1 MRIAHATA
9 LILTLTATPVVG
21 SKAQEPA
28 SDSLLTVN
36 HYLDMEGVSDPQLSP
51 DGTQIL
57 YTRRWVNKLEDKF
70 ESAIWAMRADGSHNR
85 LLVKGSSPR
94 WSPDGSRILYVADGE
109 PKGAQI
115 FVRWMDAE
123 GATSQV
129 TRTEHAPGDPKWAPD
144 GKSIA
149 FVMFVPE
156 ADNWKIPMPAA
167 PEGAK

>member
-1 MRIAHATA
+1 MTKLLPLPDGGALLATNSRQPSA
-9 LILTLTATPVVG
+9 ISRSGGRNANCPRYSLNPHVDRYARG
-21 SKAQEPA
+21 WQKAQEPA

-36 HYLDMEGVSDPQLSP
+36 HYQDMEGVSDPQLSP

-115 FVRWMDAE
+115 FVRWMDA
-123 GATSQV
+123 
-129 TRTEHAPGDPKWAPD
+129 
-144 GKSIA
+144 
-149 FVMFVPE
+149 
-156 ADNWKIPMPAA
+156 
-167 PEGAK
+167 